1 MDIST
6 LDDDGFVTGND
17 CTEESDILDFTV
29 ASGHTVLVDTDAVL
43 IANEDTIKGANE
55 ATVVVAVL
63 LNFWER
69 FATAGC

>member
-1 MDIST
+1 MDILT

-43 IANEDTIKGANE
+43 IANEDTIKGTNE
-55 ATVVVAVL
+55 ATVVVEVL

>member
-17 CTEESDILDFTV
+17 GTEESDILDFTV
-29 ASGHTVLVDTDAVL
+29 ASGHKILVDTEAVL

-55 ATVVVAVL
+55 ATVVVEVL